1 MRYILFFMLVW
12 AIPAVAEPVK
22 VWKKEVPFAPFQNEH
37 LKLLSVTQL
46 EADSRAFG
54 GLSALLKKDGRLLAV
69 SDRAHLFQ
77 FNPDMSLVDIM
88 PLLEKNDDELD
99 GDHRVDSE
107 SLADAGDG
115 LIYVSFERDDRIV
128 PYNLAGYVMGKELPL
143 PKEVYD
149 LPFNDGLEAVETS
162 SDGRLVIVA
171 EGPKDAPSTFLWV
184 QDGTTKWQAYKLPLS
199 DGFRPTGLTRLP
211 DDGRMVLLERFYR
224 PLQGV
229 AIRLSVL
236 NVEIGQREKVLATL
250 RSPTPLDNF
259 EGIIAEK
266 NEMGETIL
274 TLISDDNF
282 SPLQRTL
289 LMKLLLLR

>member
-1 MRYILFFMLVW
+1 M
-12 AIPAVAEPVK
+12 
-22 VWKKEVPFAPFQNEH
+22 
-37 LKLLSVTQL
+37 TQL

-77 FNPDMSLVDIM
+77 FNSDMSAVDIV

-99 GDHRVDSE
+99 GSNRIDGE

-115 LIYVSFERDDRIV
+115 LIYVSFERDHRIV

-149 LPFNDGLEAVETS
+149 LPFNDGLEAVEVS

-184 QDGTTKWQAYKLPLS
+184 QDGTTKWQAYKLSLS

-211 DDGRMVLLERFYR
+211 DDERMVLLERFYR

-236 NVEIGQREKVLATL
+236 NVETGQREKVLATL

-259 EGIIAEK
+259 EGVIADK
-266 NEMGETIL
+266 NEKGETIL

-289 LMKLLLLR
+289 LMKLLLL